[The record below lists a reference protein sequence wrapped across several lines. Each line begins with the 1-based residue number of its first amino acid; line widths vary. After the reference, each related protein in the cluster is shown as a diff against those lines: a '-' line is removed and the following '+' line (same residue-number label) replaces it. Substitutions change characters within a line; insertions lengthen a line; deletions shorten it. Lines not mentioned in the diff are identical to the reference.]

1 MKKFDLEVRYSHH
14 LNENDAEQ
22 LGQMSG
28 ADILTQFDKISWRQ
42 QQVRQL
48 QMDGVSASFT
58 LTDQTTHQSL
68 RLTLNGYS
76 KTNQLEFKIDS
87 DLQIIIPQKEL
98 FGLITRKSK
107 DYIAFRQLSLKSA
120 RDYLLAFTEGKF
132 EILETDYKKSLQK
145 KG

>member
-14 LNENDAEQ
+14 LNENDAER

-87 DLQIIIPQKEL
+87 DLQIIIPQKDL
-98 FGLITRKSK
+98 FGLITRQTK
-107 DYIAFRQLSLKSA
+107 DYIAFKQLSLSSA
-120 RDYLLAFTEGKF
+120 RAYLVNFLAGNID
-132 EILETDYKKSLQK
+132 ILETDYKKSLQK
-145 KG
+145 KS